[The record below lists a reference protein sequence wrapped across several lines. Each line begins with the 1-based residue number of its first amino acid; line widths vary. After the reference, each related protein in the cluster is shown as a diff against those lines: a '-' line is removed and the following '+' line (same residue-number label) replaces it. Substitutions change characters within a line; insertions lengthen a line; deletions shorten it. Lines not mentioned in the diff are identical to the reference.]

1 MNEFRKMIKS
11 NLLLY
16 KKISLASDI
25 LDVFVDID
33 AFLSVDSFNLSFNYD
48 EGTRSSYTSTE
59 RKTSEKSFIGSE
71 QQD

>member
-1 MNEFRKMIKS
+1 MIKS
-11 NLLLY
+11 HLLLY
-16 KKISLASDI
+16 KKISLTSDI

-59 RKTSEKSFIGSE
+59 SKTSEKSFIGSE